1 MWLFLLL
8 AGIFVLWIL
17 QNMLFQKY
25 WKRGLSVSLHFQD
38 PYIFEGETS
47 AVKEIVTN
55 DKLLPLAA
63 VSVRISMNRNLS
75 FLSDASEN
83 SDVSDQTYKRDI
95 FSLLF
100 HQQITRTLPL
110 LGKKRG
116 FYRIGE
122 ADVTAY
128 DFFFQQSYY
137 THFPQDTHLFVY
149 PKPVDI
155 RRIRLISQAISG
167 SILTR
172 NRLHPDP
179 FEFCGIREYRH
190 EDPMNRINWKAS
202 ARTGELMVNQFD
214 STTDYSITI
223 FLDLEDPYILK
234 YEPLTEESVRIAA
247 SLAAYLIRHRMPVR
261 LVSNG
266 DDLLPH
272 GAGNSAGIDTSAAD
286 ACAAPVAGASVQP
299 AAGIDLSFPAGSGKL
314 SQLYETL
321 ACVDSSRITCRM
333 EELLLQREFSLATGE
348 TYVVI
353 SKNHAGML
361 PASIRRLM
369 QSQNDVLWLMPVLP
383 AAERPSFD
391 KIPVFYWEVEQ

>member
-100 HQQITRTLPL
+100 HQQITRTLPI

-155 RRIRLISQAISG
+155 RRIRLISRAISG
-167 SILTR
+167 SILSR

-202 ARTGELMVNQFD
+202 ARTGDLMVNQFD

-234 YEPLTEESVRIAA
+234 YEPLTEESIRIAA
-247 SLAAYLIRHRMPVR
+247 SLAAYLIRQRMPVR
-261 LVSNG
+261 VVSNG
-266 DDLLPH
+266 D
-272 GAGNSAGIDTSAAD
+272 A
-286 ACAAPVAGASVQP
+286 
-299 AAGIDLSFPAGSGKL
+299 IDLSFPAGSGKI

-333 EELLLQREFSLATGE
+333 EELLLQREFSLASGE

-353 SKNHAGML
+353 SKNHTGSL

-369 QSQNDVLWLMPVLP
+369 QSQNDVLWVMPVFP
-383 AAERPSFD
+383 DAERPSFD

>member
-1 MWLFLLL
+1 
-8 AGIFVLWIL
+8 
-17 QNMLFQKY
+17 
-25 WKRGLSVSLHFQD
+25 
-38 PYIFEGETS
+38 
-47 AVKEIVTN
+47 
-55 DKLLPLAA
+55 
-63 VSVRISMNRNLS
+63 
-75 FLSDASEN
+75 
-83 SDVSDQTYKRDI
+83 
-95 FSLLF
+95 
-100 HQQITRTLPL
+100 
-110 LGKKRG
+110 
-116 FYRIGE
+116 
-122 ADVTAY
+122 
-128 DFFFQQSYY
+128 
-137 THFPQDTHLFVY
+137 
-149 PKPVDI
+149 
-155 RRIRLISQAISG
+155 
-167 SILTR
+167 
-172 NRLHPDP
+172 
-179 FEFCGIREYRH
+179 
-190 EDPMNRINWKAS
+190 
-202 ARTGELMVNQFD
+202 
-214 STTDYSITI
+214 
-223 FLDLEDPYILK
+223 
-234 YEPLTEESVRIAA
+234 
-247 SLAAYLIRHRMPVR
+247 MPVR